1 MYRHEKANT
10 VCTVMCY
17 DTRCYFSVRSKADT
31 DTQQLKSA
39 TPNSHHPTRLDR
51 LVGSGSVNWALAAV
65 QSMVWGR

>member
-31 DTQQLKSA
+31 DTQQF
-39 TPNSHHPTRLDR
+39 TPPDTTRPSRRFGRCELGISCR
-51 LVGSGSVNWALAAV
+51 PVNG
-65 QSMVWGR
+65 MG